1 MNDALTQ
8 IVTRPGRAATPQHE
22 QADPRQV
29 PDSAGGWTFQVA
41 GEARILRFLTIG
53 TEGGTYYASE
63 RALTKDN
70 AAVVLDWARERPA
83 QLAELAAQV
92 SQAGRAPRNNAA
104 IFAVVAAMS
113 LGNTTEGRQAA
124 AAQFG
129 QVVRTG
135 THLFTAAGYLQQFRG
150 WGRGA
155 RRAFASWYTTRDAEA
170 LAYQLIKY
178 RQRNDWTHR
187 DVLRSA
193 HSTRVLDGTAQG
205 AVLDW
210 LCGRDPRGE
219 VPGLIG
225 AYERAREIERSTD
238 SPGPRGTKTAA
249 YVRLVRDHPGLP
261 WEALPDEAVA
271 QGEVWR
277 ALIENGLPVTALLR
291 QLPRLTRL
299 GVLAPMSEHLA
310 MVTGRLT
317 DTEVLRRG
325 RVHPAAILIAA
336 KTYAAG
342 RSEKG
347 SSTWTPVPQV
357 SAALND
363 AFYAAFGAVE
373 PSGKRTMIALD
384 VSGSMSSPTAGY
396 NLACSEVTAA
406 MSLVVMKT
414 EPSWG
419 VYGFNQ
425 GIKPLNLSP
434 HMALE
439 DVARRVAGLTYGGT
453 DCALPML
460 WAAQNRVEVDTF
472 QVWTDNETWAGSV
485 HPHEALAAYRQ
496 QMGIGARQ
504 QVIAIT
510 PTDFTIAVP
519 DDPGTLDVSGFD
531 AAVARLL
538 ADHARGDV

>member
-8 IVTRPGRAATPQHE
+8 IVTRPGRAATSQRE

-29 PDSAGGWTFQVA
+29 PNWAGGWTFAVP

-53 TEGGTYYASE
+53 TEGGTFYASE
-63 RALTKDN
+63 RKLTKAN
-70 AAVVLDWARERPA
+70 ANVVLTWARERPE

-92 SQAGRAPRNNAA
+92 SESGRAPRNNAA

-124 AAQFG
+124 AARFSR
-129 QVVRTG
+129 VVRIG
-135 THLFTAAGYLQQFRG
+135 THLFIAAGYLEQFRG

-155 RRAFASWYTTRDAEA
+155 RRAFASWYTERDADA

-178 RQRNDWTHR
+178 RHRYDWTHR

-193 HSTRVLDGTAQG
+193 HSTKALDSTAQG

-210 LCGRDPRGE
+210 LCGR
-219 VPGLIG
+219 
-225 AYERAREIERSTD
+225 T
-238 SPGPRGTKTAA
+238 PRGTDRLPAVIEGYELAREMGRDQLSHASAKGYAQ
-249 YVRLVRDHPGLP
+249 LVRDYPGLP
-261 WEALPDEAVA
+261 WEALPDEAITQA
-271 QGEVWR
+271 EVWR
-277 ALIENGLPVTALLR
+277 ALIENGLPVGALLR

-310 MVTGRLT
+310 MVTERLT
-317 DTEVLRRG
+317 DAEVLRRG
-325 RVHPAAILIAA
+325 RIHPVAILIAL
-336 KTYAAG
+336 KTYVTG

-347 SSTWTPVPQV
+347 DSTWTPVPQV
-357 SAALND
+357 AAALND
-363 AFYAAFGAVE
+363 AFYLSFGTVE
-373 PSGKRTMIALD
+373 PAGKRTMIALD
-384 VSGSMSSPTAGY
+384 VSGSMNSATAGY
-396 NLACSEVTAA
+396 NLRCSEVTAA

-460 WAAQNRVEVDTF
+460 WAAKNRMEVDTF
-472 QVWTDNETWAGSV
+472 TTYTDNETWAGSV

-496 QMGIGARQ
+496 QTGIAARH

-510 PTDFTIAVP
+510 PTDFTIADP